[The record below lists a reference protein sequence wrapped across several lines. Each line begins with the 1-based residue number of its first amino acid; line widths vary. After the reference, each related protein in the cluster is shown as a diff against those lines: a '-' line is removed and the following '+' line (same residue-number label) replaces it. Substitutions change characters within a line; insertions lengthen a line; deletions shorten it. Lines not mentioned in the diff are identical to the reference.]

1 MSEENKAIV
10 RCLLEEAYS
19 TGNLAVVDEII
30 ASDYVHTGNSG
41 RIVTGIEFIKQQI
54 TIERTIFPDL
64 RVTIEEMIAEGD
76 KVVARWTLRGTHQ
89 GEWRGIPPTG
99 KEVTSTG
106 VDIHRIVGGKIVE
119 GWRKQD
125 RMDVMQQLGV
135 TDIALYQANV

>member
-10 RCLLEEAYS
+10 RRLLEEAYS

-30 ASDYVHTGNSG
+30 APDYVHTGNSG

-119 GWRKQD
+119 DWRKRD

-135 TDIALYQANV
+135 TDIALYQANA